1 MSHLYD
7 QEPFFDQ
14 YAQMARSREGLSGAG
29 EWHQFKALFPDLTG
43 HKVLDLGCGYGWHCL
58 HAAQN
63 GAERVLG
70 IDQSERMIREA
81 QGKNSHP
88 RIDYRICGLEEYET
102 YDSNG
107 KPQHWPI
114 DNYFYPGARTTRFLG
129 QEVVKQHHTL
139 TQILTGLLRAGF
151 RLEAVE
157 EAMPSADRMNIPGL
171 SDEMR
176 RPMMLLARAR
186 K

>member
-1 MSHLYD
+1 M
-7 QEPFFDQ
+7 
-14 YAQMARSREGLSGAG
+14 
-29 EWHQFKALFPDLTG
+29 
-43 HKVLDLGCGYGWHCL
+43 
-58 HAAQN
+58 
-63 GAERVLG
+63 LG

-88 RIDYRICGLEEYET
+88 RIDYRICGLEEYDYPPDTFDCVISNLVLHYLEDLDLVFRNIYATLRAQGVFLLNMEHPVFTAGINQDWT